1 MWLQEAGLLQ
11 DRPGPFLF
19 VLPWTEALGPL
30 STEAQSE
37 ALPQAQAELAGAKPD
52 SGQTVPDGLH

>member
-11 DRPGPFLF
+11 GHPGSFLF

-37 ALPQAQAELAGAKPD
+37 TLPQVQAEPIGAKLGT
-52 SGQTVPDGLH
+52 GQTVPGSFR